1 MVEIGTGGTRDGDG
15 ASLFVAGDCVN
26 DRTAGDGPSVAP
38 ALAERVA
45 AADLS
50 LVNLEAPV
58 PTDAP
63 PATKAGPTKSAA
75 AGTPSTLRDAGFD
88 AVTLANNHIMDYG
101 TTGLEQTL
109 ADCRAAGLDTCGA
122 GPDRDAAMAPLLTTV
137 DGTSVAVFSFCE
149 QEFGIAT
156 ATEPGTAPISHPDAR
171 RRVSEAA
178 EAADVVVVAAHGGVE
193 YVPLP
198 PPRRQRQL
206 RAFVDAGADA
216 VVGHHPHVPQGWEV
230 YDDAPIFYSLGN
242 FLFEQP
248 RRPKTRW
255 GLAVELA
262 LDDEGVVAADLLP
275 TELVDGTARPLAE
288 QRDPTDHLQHLRH
301 VSSLTADRER
311 LRAHWQEIAVRL
323 FLQRYAGWLRSSTG
337 GSPISLLRHPL
348 RHLRQDALWE
358 SADRTEEML
367 VLLNVVRNES
377 HRSTVETALAVRT
390 GDVED
395 LRTPQVREEVRT
407 LLEWTE
413 DEPVYDR
420 PSPLRSK
427 VRAALS
433 HLASKLPDVRDGAAP
448 DRA

>member
-1 MVEIGTGGTRDGDG
+1 MVEIGTGRSPDDDG
-15 ASLFVAGDCVN
+15 ARLFVAGDCVN
-26 DRTAGDGPSVAP
+26 DRTAGGGPSVAP
-38 ALAERVA
+38 ALGKRIA

-58 PTDAP
+58 ATDAS
-63 PATKAGPTKSAA
+63 PATKAGPTKAA
-75 AGTPSTLRDAGFD
+75 AAETPSMLREAGFD

-101 TTGLEQTL
+101 AAGLEQTL
-109 ADCRAAGLDTCGA
+109 ADCREVGLGTCGA
-122 GPDRDAAMAPLLTTV
+122 GPDRGVAMDPLLTTV

-156 ATEPGTAPISHPDAR
+156 AGEPGAAPISHPDAR

-178 EAADVVVVAAHGGVE
+178 EETDVVVVAAHGGVE

-206 RAFVDAGADA
+206 RAFVDAGADV

-230 YDDAPIFYSLGN
+230 YDDVPIFYSLGN

-248 RRPKTRW
+248 RRPKTDW
-255 GLAVELA
+255 GLSVELTLQDGGA
-262 LDDEGVVAADLLP
+262 VAADLVP
-275 TELVDGTARPLAE
+275 TELVDGSARPLSE
-288 QRDPTDHLQHLRH
+288 QRDPAEYLQHLRH

-337 GSPISLLRHPL
+337 GSPLSLLRHPL
-348 RHLRQDALWE
+348 RHLRQDALWD
-358 SADRTEEML
+358 SPDRTDEML

-390 GDVED
+390 GDAED

-420 PSPLRSK
+420 PSLLRSK
-427 VRAALS
+427 ARRALL
-433 HLASKLPDVRDGAAP
+433 HLASKLPDVRDSVVPG
-448 DRA
+448 RA